1 MIGWLSGGLSPW
13 TETTSHWTRRCSTA
27 HEEIGG
33 VEMEGERERERE
45 RERDNKMLSSIKFA
59 YNENRQ
65 ALWENDLTAFQP
77 HDFTAVECTA

>member
-1 MIGWLSGGLSPW
+1 MEGG
-13 TETTSHWTRRCSTA
+13 
-27 HEEIGG
+27 
-33 VEMEGERERERE
+33 GERER
-45 RERDNKMLSSIKFA
+45 DKKMLLSIKFA